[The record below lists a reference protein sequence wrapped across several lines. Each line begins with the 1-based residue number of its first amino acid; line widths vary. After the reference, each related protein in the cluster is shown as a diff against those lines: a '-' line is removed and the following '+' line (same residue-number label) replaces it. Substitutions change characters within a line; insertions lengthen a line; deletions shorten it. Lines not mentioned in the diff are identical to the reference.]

1 MNLEAI
7 SLDDLGAILT
17 ANIAQARWYT
27 LVSDKPEVELGPQ
40 VTLGENDDEATVLHF
55 VEIAGTTFSV
65 PLVYRR
71 GGGESGP
78 GYWGSVADSSVAGGL
93 ASDGSISIYDAT
105 DDDAGKHALLRAVLA
120 GPGQGGEPR
129 QPSQLEQS
137 SELDRSSEPASRQ
150 GEADRESEPRTT
162 LSLKSKPLRGS
173 LDELPAIESASKLR
187 SEQSNTSIIY
197 RFSEPD
203 KAGSTGI
210 ILKVF
215 RVISAGTNP
224 DVELQQALD
233 LSGCTAV
240 PRQYGSV
247 TASWFNGEA
256 EADTGRADDRTDDRG
271 DNRGNDV
278 VRADV
283 LVAQEFLAGS
293 VDAWQAI
300 TGGLEATDGSL
311 ADREGIVAL
320 GEMTRQIHD
329 ELAKAFPTVAVTP
342 ADKDNFANVWQER
355 AAKAIADVPELAEH
369 RDAIAAVYERALEGS
384 WPDLQRIHGDYHL
397 GQVLNAPTRGWCAL
411 DFEGEPLRPLAQRT
425 EPDLSL
431 RDVAGMLRSFDYA
444 AGSAQK
450 AGGNLEALDRWTAAA
465 HEAFLEGYGSVREGG
480 VVEPGAVEPSVVDP
494 DTKGTVVDPDT
505 NGDNHTDSDN
515 NTALLNALI
524 LDKAL
529 YEVSYEVASRPTW
542 VDIPLAGV
550 RRILDEVA

>member
-71 GGGESGP
+71 GGGERGP
-78 GYWGSVADSSVAGGL
+78 GYWGSVADSSVAGGSASDGL

-120 GPGQGGEPR
+120 GPGQAGEPR

-256 EADTGRADDRTDDRG
+256 EADTGRADDRADDRTDDRG

-465 HEAFLEGYGSVREGG
+465 HEAFLEGYGTLNAFG
-480 VVEPGAVEPSVVDP
+480 VVGDSHVNEPD
-494 DTKGTVVDPDT
+494 DTTT
-505 NGDNHTDSDN
+505 
-515 NTALLNALI
+515 LLNALI

>member
-71 GGGESGP
+71 GGGERGP
-78 GYWGSVADSSVAGGL
+78 GYWGSVADSSVAGGSASDGL

-465 HEAFLEGYGSVREGG
+465 HEAFLEGYGTLNAFG
-480 VVEPGAVEPSVVDP
+480 VVGDSHVNEPD
-494 DTKGTVVDPDT
+494 DTTT
-505 NGDNHTDSDN
+505 
-515 NTALLNALI
+515 LLNALI